1 MDKQTIVRN
10 EQAVECYGEWLED
23 SNAECVFDNEYLDG
37 VFADGANSWEEAVE
51 TVTAYAKSKGTT
63 VIQMTAC

>member
-1 MDKQTIVRN
+1 MNKQTIKRN
-10 EQAVECYGEWLED
+10 GQAVECYGEWLED

>member
-1 MDKQTIVRN
+1 MDKQTIVKN
-10 EQAVECYGEWLED
+10 GQAVECYGEWLED

>member
-1 MDKQTIVRN
+1 MNKQTIEKN
-10 EQAVECYGEWLED
+10 GQAVECYGEWLED
-23 SNAECVFDNEYLDG
+23 SNAECVFDNEYLAG

>member
-1 MDKQTIVRN
+1 MNKQTIEKN
-10 EQAVECYGEWLED
+10 GQAVECYGEWLED

>member
-1 MDKQTIVRN
+1 MDKQTIKRN
-10 EQAVECYGEWLED
+10 GQAVECYGEWLED

>member
-10 EQAVECYGEWLED
+10 EQAVDCYGEWHED

-37 VFADGANSWEEAVE
+37 FFADGATSWEEAVE
-51 TVTAYAKSKGTT
+51 TVTAYAKSNGTT
-63 VIQMTAC
+63 LIQITAC

>member
-10 EQAVECYGEWLED
+10 EQAVDCYGDWHED

-37 VFADGANSWEEAVE
+37 FFADGAISWEEAVE
-51 TVTAYAKSKGTT
+51 TVTAYAKSRSTAL
-63 VIQMTAC
+63 IQMTAC

>member
-1 MDKQTIVRN
+1 MNKQTIKRN
-10 EQAVECYGEWLED
+10 GQAVECYGEWLED

-63 VIQMTAC
+63 AIQMTAC

>member
-10 EQAVECYGEWLED
+10 EQAVDCYGEWLED

>member
-1 MDKQTIVRN
+1 MNKQTIVKN
-10 EQAVECYGEWLED
+10 GQAVECYGEWLED

>member
-1 MDKQTIVRN
+1 MDKQTIVKN

-37 VFADGANSWEEAVE
+37 VFADGANNWEEAVE